1 MKTNIKN
8 KLKKIISF
16 IPMFIIIIL
25 ILWYKSPING
35 IKCYPESVSKIDMN
49 YNGKSIIV
57 TNTNDINFIIKSLNS
72 ISLNKSILKINKSK
86 IGFIINIHSTN
97 KNMINNLIIYSAEAA
112 SIGNFYYTDKNTMLP
127 YEYIK
132 NLYTNVN

>member
-1 MKTNIKN
+1 MKNMKK
-8 KLKKIISF
+8 KLKKLLSF
-16 IPMFIIIIL
+16 TPLFIIIIL

-35 IKCYPESVSKIDMN
+35 IKCYPESVSKIDIT
-49 YNGKSIIV
+49 YNERAIII

-86 IGFIINIHSTN
+86 IGYTVYIYSTN
-97 KNMINNLIIYSAEAA
+97 KNMINNLTIYSSETA
-112 SIGNFYYTDKNTMLP
+112 SIGNFYYTDKNIMLP

-132 NLYTNVN
+132 NLYYNVN

>member
-1 MKTNIKN
+1 MKDMK
-8 KLKKIISF
+8 KMLKKLISF
-16 IPMFIIIIL
+16 IPLFIIIIL

-35 IKCYPESVSKIDMN
+35 IKCYPESVSKIDIN
-49 YNGKSIIV
+49 YNGNIIIV

-86 IGFIINIHSTN
+86 IGYTIDIHSTN
-97 KNMINNLIIYSAEAA
+97 KNMIDNLTIYSSETA
-112 SIGNFYYTDKNTMLP
+112 SIGNFYYTDKNVMLP

>member
-1 MKTNIKN
+1 MKK
-8 KLKKIISF
+8 KLRKLVSF
-16 IPMFIIIIL
+16 IPLFIIIIL

-35 IKCYPESVSKIDMN
+35 IKCYPESVSKIDID
-49 YNGKSIIV
+49 YNGIPIAV

-86 IGFIINIHSTN
+86 IGYILNIHSTN
-97 KNMINNLIIYSAEAA
+97 KNMISNLTIYSSETA

-132 NLYTNVN
+132 KLYTNVN

>member
-1 MKTNIKN
+1 MKKN
-8 KLKKIISF
+8 VKKLLGF
-16 IPMFIIIIL
+16 IPIFIIIIL

-35 IKCYPESVSKIDMN
+35 IECYPESVSKIDIT
-49 YNGKSIIV
+49 YNERAIII

-86 IGFIINIHSTN
+86 IGYTVYIYSTN
-97 KNMINNLIIYSAEAA
+97 KNMINNFTIYSSETA
-112 SIGNFYYTDKNTMLP
+112 SIGNFYYTDKNVMLP

>member
-1 MKTNIKN
+1 MKK
-8 KLKKIISF
+8 KLKKLLSF
-16 IPMFIIIIL
+16 IPLFIIIIL

-35 IKCYPESVSKIDMN
+35 IKCYPESVSKIDID
-49 YNGKSIIV
+49 YNGIPIAV

-86 IGFIINIHSTN
+86 TGYILNIHSTN
-97 KNMINNLIIYSAEAA
+97 KNMISSLTIYSSENA
-112 SIGNFYYTDKNTMLP
+112 SIGNFYYTDKNIMLP

-132 NLYTNVN
+132 KLHANVN

>member
-1 MKTNIKN
+1 MKK
-8 KLKKIISF
+8 KLKKLLSF
-16 IPMFIIIIL
+16 IPLFIIIIL

-35 IKCYPESVSKIDMN
+35 IKCYPESVSKIDID
-49 YNGKSIIV
+49 YNGIPIAV

-86 IGFIINIHSTN
+86 TGYILNIHSTN
-97 KNMINNLIIYSAEAA
+97 KNMISSLTIYSSETA
-112 SIGNFYYTDKNTMLP
+112 SIGNFYYTDKNIMLP

-132 NLYTNVN
+132 KLHANVN

>member
-1 MKTNIKN
+1 MKNMKK
-8 KLKKIISF
+8 KLKKLLSF
-16 IPMFIIIIL
+16 TPLFIIIIL

-35 IKCYPESVSKIDMN
+35 IKCYPESVSKIDIT
-49 YNGKSIIV
+49 YNERAIII

-72 ISLNKSILKINKSK
+72 ISLNKSILKINQSK
-86 IGFIINIHSTN
+86 IGYEINIYSTN
-97 KNMINNLIIYSAEAA
+97 KNIINNLIIYSSETA
-112 SIGNFYYTDKNTMLP
+112 SIGNFYYTDKNIMLP

>member
-1 MKTNIKN
+1 MKK
-8 KLKKIISF
+8 KLKKLLSF
-16 IPMFIIIIL
+16 IPLFIIIIL

-35 IKCYPESVSKIDMN
+35 IKCYPESVSKIDID
-49 YNGKSIIV
+49 YNGIPIAV

-86 IGFIINIHSTN
+86 IGYILNIHSTN
-97 KNMINNLIIYSAEAA
+97 KNMISNLTIYSSETA
-112 SIGNFYYTDKNTMLP
+112 SIGNFYYTDKNIMLP

-132 NLYTNVN
+132 KLHTNVN

>member
-1 MKTNIKN
+1 MKNMKK
-8 KLKKIISF
+8 KLKKLLSF
-16 IPMFIIIIL
+16 TPLFIIIIL

-35 IKCYPESVSKIDMN
+35 IKCYPESVSKIDIT
-49 YNGKSIIV
+49 YNERAIII

-72 ISLNKSILKINKSK
+72 ISLNKSILKINQSK
-86 IGFIINIHSTN
+86 IGYEINIYSTN
-97 KNMINNLIIYSAEAA
+97 KNIINNLIIYSSETA
-112 SIGNFYYTDKNTMLP
+112 SIGNFYYTDKNVMLP

>member
-1 MKTNIKN
+1 MKK
-8 KLKKIISF
+8 KLKKLLSF
-16 IPMFIIIIL
+16 IPLFIIIIL

-35 IKCYPESVSKIDMN
+35 IKCYPESVSKIDID
-49 YNGKSIIV
+49 YNGIPIAV

-86 IGFIINIHSTN
+86 TGYILNIHSTN
-97 KNMINNLIIYSAEAA
+97 KNMISNLTIYSSETA
-112 SIGNFYYTDKNTMLP
+112 SIGNFYYTDKNIMLP

-132 NLYTNVN
+132 KLHANVN